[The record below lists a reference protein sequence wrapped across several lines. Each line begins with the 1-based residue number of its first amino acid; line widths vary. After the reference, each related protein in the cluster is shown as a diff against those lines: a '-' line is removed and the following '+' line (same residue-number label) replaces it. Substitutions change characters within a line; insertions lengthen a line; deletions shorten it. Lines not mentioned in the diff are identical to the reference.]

1 MKTEDLSKVKK
12 AKGGTVDEK
21 DLAILKEAGV
31 SESELATVFENASK
45 EDETSTEG
53 LPTFA
58 EILAALEEEDCHD
71 IAVRLHEVLVEK

>member
-12 AKGGTVDEK
+12 AKGGVVDEK

-31 SESELATVFENASK
+31 SESELASVFENAP
-45 EDETSTEG
+45 EEEISTEG
-53 LPTFA
+53 LPTFS
-58 EILAALEEEDCHD
+58 EIIAALEEEDCHD